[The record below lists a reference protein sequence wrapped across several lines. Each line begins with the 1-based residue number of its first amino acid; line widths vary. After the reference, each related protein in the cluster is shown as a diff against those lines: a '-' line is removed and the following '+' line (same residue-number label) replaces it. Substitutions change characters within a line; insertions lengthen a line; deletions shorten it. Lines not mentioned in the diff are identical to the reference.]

1 MRTNKQWYG
10 ILIWMLVVILLAII
24 TFFTVSIKI
33 PVGYSWIAVDIY
45 AKNVEP
51 QWLST
56 WRHFINPITHD
67 FYKYPVYIQQKE
79 YSSINFQDEDW
90 LVISADIGMDYK
102 FDEAQ
107 IWKLYSDYRSS
118 ANKITNTY
126 MRTWLK
132 DAVNRASSK
141 YKVDVL
147 YGMQKEEF
155 RQSILTNLKADLDPK
170 WIIVDNIYFVDEIK
184 LPREVEA
191 RINAKIEATQNAMQK
206 ENELRAV
213 EAEAQ
218 KQIAEAK
225 WYNEA
230 KIIKAEADAKAI
242 QIKSQAITSQW
253 GAEYVQLQAIEKWDW
268 VLPVTSLW
276 ENVPFINLK

>member
-1 MRTNKQWYG
+1 MKTNKQWYG
-10 ILIWMLVVILLAII
+10 ILIWMLVVIMLAII
-24 TFFTVSIKI
+24 TFFSVSIKI
-33 PVGYSWIAVDIY
+33 PVWYTWIAVDIY

-67 FYKYPVYIQQKE
+67 FYKYPIYIQQKE
-79 YSSINFQDEDW
+79 YNSINFQDQDW

-102 FDEAQ
+102 FDESN
-107 IWKLYSDYRSS
+107 IGKLYSDYRSS
-118 ANKITNTY
+118 ADKITNTY

-132 DAVNRASSK
+132 DAVNRASSE

-147 YGMQKEEF
+147 YWVSKEEF
-155 RQSILTNLKADLDPK
+155 RQKVLANLQADLNEK
-170 WIIVDNIYFVDEIK
+170 WILVDNVYFVNEMQ
-184 LPREVEA
+184 LPREVMA
-191 RINAKIEATQNAMQK
+191 RITAKIEATQNAMQK

-225 WYNEA
+225 GYNEA
-230 KIIKAEADAKAI
+230 KIIKAQADAEAI
-242 QIKSQAITSQW
+242 RIKSEAITSQW
-253 GAEYVQLQAIEKWDW
+253 GMEYVQLQAIEKWDW